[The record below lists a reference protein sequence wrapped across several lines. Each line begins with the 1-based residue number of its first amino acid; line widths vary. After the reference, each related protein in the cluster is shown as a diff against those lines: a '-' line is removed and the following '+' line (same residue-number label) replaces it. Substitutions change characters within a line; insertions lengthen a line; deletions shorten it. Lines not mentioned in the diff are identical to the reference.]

1 MVILVK
7 CGRHPISALDGGNGC
22 FLTSGACSIWRY
34 FQLFLLSFT
43 LFTLGKQSGVT
54 VEVIFDLYISILFND
69 QLTLFMVN
77 RNN

>member
-34 FQLFLLSFT
+34 FQLFSSSFT

-54 VEVIFDLYISILFND
+54 VEVIFELHISILF
-69 QLTLFMVN
+69 F
-77 RNN
+77 